1 MADPLVV
8 IGAGGFGRETLDVI
22 DAINEAEPAP
32 VWSVLGVLDDAPSEA
47 NVKRLARREVAYL
60 GTVGDFLAQPAAGN
74 YVVGVGSP
82 RARHA
87 IADKCDAAGLAA
99 TTLIHPAVTLGFD
112 VHVGQGSVICAGVRL
127 TTNIR
132 LGRHVHLNPNVT
144 VGHDTTL
151 GEFVS
156 MNPASSVSGDC
167 VIEDHVLIGV
177 GAVVLNQLRVGAGAT
192 IGASAC
198 VTRNVSPEIIVKG
211 VPAR

>member
-8 IGAGGFGRETLDVI
+8 VGAGGFGRETLDVV
-22 DAINEAEPAP
+22 DAINGAAAEP

-47 NVKRLARREVAYL
+47 NLKRLARREVAYL
-60 GTVGDFLAQPAAGN
+60 GTVDEFLHRPAAAN

-82 RARHA
+82 RARRV

-99 TTLIHPAVTLGFD
+99 ATLIHPATTLGFD
-112 VHVGQGSVICAGVRL
+112 VQVGKGSVICAGARL

-156 MNPASSVSGDC
+156 MNPASALSGEC
-167 VIEDHVLIGV
+167 VVEADALIGA
-177 GAVVLNQLRVGAGAT
+177 GGVVLNQLRVGQGSTVGA
-192 IGASAC
+192 AAC
-198 VTRNVSPEIIVKG
+198 VVRDVPSGVTVKG